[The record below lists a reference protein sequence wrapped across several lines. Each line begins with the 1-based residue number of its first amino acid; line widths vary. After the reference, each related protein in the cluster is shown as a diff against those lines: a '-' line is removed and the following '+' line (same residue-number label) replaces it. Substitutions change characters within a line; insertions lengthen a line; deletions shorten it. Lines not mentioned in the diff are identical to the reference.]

1 MAFFK
6 KRRAA
11 KARKESSGD
20 HQADPQEDDVRGLKI
35 LGWRISKKDHQAD
48 PEEDDIRADTE
59 VWLTRQGLPHLIQNY
74 SATQDIFTRMTPF
87 LIIVFFAEVGFGFG
101 NRFSGWVQAE
111 IIGLFFLASIGS
123 GLILNLIQ
131 KRHIFA
137 LPRRV
142 GALEIGTFVV
152 VPALLSMISANRPL
166 FTFIAVAILNIILV
180 AGGFVL
186 TSYGVVPMLRW
197 TLEFMWA
204 QARDM
209 VRLIARSLPMSL
221 LFAGFFF
228 LNTEM
233 WQIAS
238 DYTPL
243 FYAINIGMIV
253 VSGLIFIFT
262 RIPDE
267 VMSLERFHSWEEV
280 REIVSNTDSPLADV
294 ELDEEIAKEEFAG
307 VSLSRGATSNI
318 ELLLLLSQV
327 VRFLMAGL
335 VIGVF
340 FFLLGVFAI
349 RRVVIEQWLRD
360 DHISEIWT
368 GYILGGEIMLTWQLV
383 AVSGFIAS
391 FASLQFVVTTMTDKD
406 YREHFFT
413 DMVTRLREVLAVRR
427 QYLTLPEPRGEN

>member
-1 MAFFK
+1 
-6 KRRAA
+6 
-11 KARKESSGD
+11 
-20 HQADPQEDDVRGLKI
+20 
-35 LGWRISKKDHQAD
+35 
-48 PEEDDIRADTE
+48 
-59 VWLTRQGLPHLIQNY
+59 
-74 SATQDIFTRMTPF
+74 
-87 LIIVFFAEVGFGFG
+87 
-101 NRFSGWVQAE
+101 
-111 IIGLFFLASIGS
+111 
-123 GLILNLIQ
+123 
-131 KRHIFA
+131 
-137 LPRRV
+137 
-142 GALEIGTFVV
+142 
-152 VPALLSMISANRPL
+152 
-166 FTFIAVAILNIILV
+166 
-180 AGGFVL
+180 
-186 TSYGVVPMLRW
+186 MLRW
-197 TLEFMWA
+197 TVEFMWA

-243 FYAINIGMIV
+243 FYAINVGMIV
-253 VSGLIFIFT
+253 VSGLVFIFT

-294 ELDEEIAKEEFAG
+294 ELDEDIAKEEFTG
-307 VSLSRGATSNI
+307 VTLSRGATSNI
-318 ELLLLLSQV
+318 ELLLFLSQV

-340 FFLLGVFAI
+340 FFILGLFAI

-368 GYILGGEIMLTWQLV
+368 GYILGGEIMLTWQLF

-391 FASLQFVVTTMTDKD
+391 FASLQFVVSTMTDKD
-406 YREHFFT
+406 YREHFFA
-413 DMVTRLREVLAVRR
+413 DMVERLREVLAVRR
-427 QYLTLPEPRGEN
+427 QYLTLPEPQDEN

>member
-6 KRRAA
+6 KKRASKWRRD
-11 KARKESSGD
+11 RDQS
-20 HQADPQEDDVRGLKI
+20 
-35 LGWRISKKDHQAD
+35 D
-48 PEEDDIRADTE
+48 PELTEEEEDLRSDTE
-59 VWLTRQGLPHLIQNY
+59 VWLTHQGLPHLIENY

-101 NRFSGWVQAE
+101 NRFSGWAQAE
-111 IIGLFFLASIGS
+111 IIGIFFLVSIGS
-123 GLILNLIQ
+123 GVALNLIQ

-142 GALEIGTFVV
+142 GALEIGVFIL
-152 VPALLSMISANRPL
+152 VPSLLSMISATNRVVYS
-166 FTFIAVAILNIILV
+166 FVTVAILNIILV
-180 AGGFVL
+180 AGGYLL

-307 VSLSRGATSNI
+307 VALSRGATSNI

-368 GYILGGEIMLTWQLV
+368 GYIFGGEIMLTWQLV

-427 QYLTLPEPRGEN
+427 QYLTLPEPQDEN

>member
-1 MAFFK
+1 MAFFR

-11 KARKESSGD
+11 KERRERD
-20 HQADPQEDDVRGLKI
+20 QIDPQT
-35 LGWRISKKDHQAD
+35 D
-48 PEEDDIRADTE
+48 PTGEEEDIRADTE
-59 VWLTRQGLPHLIQNY
+59 VWLTRQGLPHLIDDY

-101 NRFSGWVQAE
+101 NRFSGWAQAE
-111 IIGLFFLASIGS
+111 IIGIFFLVSIGS
-123 GLILNLIQ
+123 GVALNLIQ

-142 GALEIGTFVV
+142 GALEIGVFIL
-152 VPALLSMISANRPL
+152 VPSLLSMISATNRVVYS
-166 FTFIAVAILNIILV
+166 FVTVAILNIILV
-180 AGGFVL
+180 AGGYLL

-391 FASLQFVVTTMTDKD
+391 FASLQFVVTTMTDRD

-427 QYLTLPEPRGEN
+427 QYLTLPEPQDEN

>member
-1 MAFFK
+1 MSFFR
-6 KRRAA
+6 KRRAKKREETA
-11 KARKESSGD
+11 EEAQD
-20 HQADPQEDDVRGLKI
+20 ADSEGGEVDIDEDIVDL
-35 LGWRISKKDHQAD
+35 
-48 PEEDDIRADTE
+48 RADTE
-59 VWLTRQGLPHLIQNY
+59 VWLTRQGLPHLIDKY

-101 NRFSGWVQAE
+101 NRFSGWAQAE
-111 IIGLFFLASIGS
+111 IIGLFLLASIGS
-123 GLILNLIQ
+123 GVVLNLIQ
-131 KRHIFA
+131 KRRIFA
-137 LPRRV
+137 LPRSV
-142 GALEIGTFVV
+142 GALEIAVFVL
-152 VPALLSMISANRPL
+152 VPALLSMISATDRIIYS
-166 FTFIAVAILNIILV
+166 FAIVAILNITLV
-180 AGGFVL
+180 AGGYVL

-197 TLEFMWA
+197 TIEFMWA

-243 FYAINIGMIV
+243 FYAINVGMIV
-253 VSGLIFIFT
+253 VSGLVFIFT

-280 REIVSNTDSPLADV
+280 REIVSSTDSPLADV
-294 ELDEEIAKEEFAG
+294 ELEGEIAKEEFTG
-307 VSLSRGATSNI
+307 VTLSRGATSNI
-318 ELLLLLSQV
+318 HLLLFLSQV

-335 VIGVF
+335 IIGVF
-340 FFLLGVFAI
+340 FFILGIFAI

-360 DHISEIWT
+360 DHINEIWS
-368 GYILGGEIMLTWQLV
+368 GYIFGGEILLTWQLF

-391 FASLQFVVTTMTDKD
+391 FASLQFVVSTMTDKD

-427 QYLTLPEPRGEN
+427 QYLTLPETQDEN

>member
-1 MAFFK
+1 MAFFR

-11 KARKESSGD
+11 KERRERD
-20 HQADPQEDDVRGLKI
+20 QIDLQTDPTG
-35 LGWRISKKDHQAD
+35 
-48 PEEDDIRADTE
+48 EEEDIRADTE
-59 VWLTRQGLPHLIQNY
+59 VWLTRQGLPHLIDDY

-101 NRFSGWVQAE
+101 NRFSGWAQAE
-111 IIGLFFLASIGS
+111 IIGIFFLVSIGS
-123 GLILNLIQ
+123 GVALNLIQ

-142 GALEIGTFVV
+142 GALEIGIFIL
-152 VPALLSMISANRPL
+152 VPSLLSMISATNRVVYS
-166 FTFIAVAILNIILV
+166 FVTVAILNIILV
-180 AGGFVL
+180 AGGYLL

-307 VSLSRGATSNI
+307 VALSRGATSNI

-368 GYILGGEIMLTWQLV
+368 GYIFGGEIMLTWQLV

-427 QYLTLPEPRGEN
+427 QYLTLPEPQDEN

>member
-1 MAFFK
+1 MTPMAFFR

-11 KARKESSGD
+11 KERRERD
-20 HQADPQEDDVRGLKI
+20 QMDLQTDPTG
-35 LGWRISKKDHQAD
+35 
-48 PEEDDIRADTE
+48 EEEDIRADTE
-59 VWLTRQGLPHLIQNY
+59 VWLTRQGLPHLIDDY

-101 NRFSGWVQAE
+101 NRFSGWAQAE
-111 IIGLFFLASIGS
+111 IIGIFFLVSIGS
-123 GLILNLIQ
+123 GVALNLIQ

-142 GALEIGTFVV
+142 GALEIGVFIL
-152 VPALLSMISANRPL
+152 VPSLLSMISATNRVVYS
-166 FTFIAVAILNIILV
+166 FVTVAILNIILV
-180 AGGFVL
+180 AGGYLL

-307 VSLSRGATSNI
+307 VALSRGATSNI

-368 GYILGGEIMLTWQLV
+368 GYIFGGEIMLTWQLV

-427 QYLTLPEPRGEN
+427 QYLTLPEPQDEN

>member
-1 MAFFK
+1 MTPMAFFR

-11 KARKESSGD
+11 KERRERD
-20 HQADPQEDDVRGLKI
+20 QIDLQTDPTG
-35 LGWRISKKDHQAD
+35 
-48 PEEDDIRADTE
+48 EEEDIRADTE
-59 VWLTRQGLPHLIQNY
+59 VWLTRQGLPHLIDDY

-101 NRFSGWVQAE
+101 NRFSGWAQAE
-111 IIGLFFLASIGS
+111 IIGIFFLVSIGS
-123 GLILNLIQ
+123 GVALNLIQ

-142 GALEIGTFVV
+142 GALEIGIFIL
-152 VPALLSMISANRPL
+152 VPSLLSMISATNRVVYS
-166 FTFIAVAILNIILV
+166 FVTVAILNIILV
-180 AGGFVL
+180 AGGYLL

-307 VSLSRGATSNI
+307 VALSRGATSNI

-368 GYILGGEIMLTWQLV
+368 GYIFGGEIMLTWQLV

-427 QYLTLPEPRGEN
+427 QYLTLPEPQDEN

>member
-1 MAFFK
+1 MTPMAFFR

-11 KARKESSGD
+11 KERRERD
-20 HQADPQEDDVRGLKI
+20 QMDLQTDPTG
-35 LGWRISKKDHQAD
+35 
-48 PEEDDIRADTE
+48 EEEDIRADTE
-59 VWLTRQGLPHLIQNY
+59 VWLTRQGLPHLIDDY

-101 NRFSGWVQAE
+101 NRFSGWAQAE
-111 IIGLFFLASIGS
+111 IISIFFLVSIGS
-123 GLILNLIQ
+123 GVALNLIQ

-142 GALEIGTFVV
+142 GALEIGVFIL
-152 VPALLSMISANRPL
+152 VPSLLSMISATNRVVYS
-166 FTFIAVAILNIILV
+166 FVTVAILNIILV
-180 AGGFVL
+180 AGGYLL

-307 VSLSRGATSNI
+307 VALSRGATSNI

-368 GYILGGEIMLTWQLV
+368 GYIFGGEIMLTWQLV

-427 QYLTLPEPRGEN
+427 QYLTLPEPQDEN

>member
-6 KRRAA
+6 KKRASKWRRD
-11 KARKESSGD
+11 RDQS
-20 HQADPQEDDVRGLKI
+20 
-35 LGWRISKKDHQAD
+35 D
-48 PEEDDIRADTE
+48 PELTEEEEDLRADTE
-59 VWLTRQGLPHLIQNY
+59 VWLTHQGLPHLIENY

-101 NRFSGWVQAE
+101 NRFSGWAQAE
-111 IIGLFFLASIGS
+111 IIGIFFLVSIGS
-123 GLILNLIQ
+123 GVALNLIQ

-142 GALEIGTFVV
+142 GALEIGIFIL
-152 VPALLSMISANRPL
+152 VPSLLSMISATNRVVYS
-166 FTFIAVAILNIILV
+166 FATVAILNIILV
-180 AGGFVL
+180 AGGYLL

-307 VSLSRGATSNI
+307 VALSRGATSNI

-368 GYILGGEIMLTWQLV
+368 GYVFGGEIMLTWQLV

-427 QYLTLPEPRGEN
+427 QYLTLPEPQDEN

>member
-1 MAFFK
+1 M
-6 KRRAA
+6 
-11 KARKESSGD
+11 
-20 HQADPQEDDVRGLKI
+20 
-35 LGWRISKKDHQAD
+35 
-48 PEEDDIRADTE
+48 
-59 VWLTRQGLPHLIQNY
+59 
-74 SATQDIFTRMTPF
+74 
-87 LIIVFFAEVGFGFG
+87 IIVFFAEVGFGFG
-101 NRFSGWVQAE
+101 NRFSGWAQAE
-111 IIGLFFLASIGS
+111 IIGIFFLVSIGS
-123 GLILNLIQ
+123 GVALNLIQ

-142 GALEIGTFVV
+142 GALEIGVFIL
-152 VPALLSMISANRPL
+152 VPSLLSMISATNRVVYS
-166 FTFIAVAILNIILV
+166 FVTVAILNIILV
-180 AGGFVL
+180 AGGYLL

-307 VSLSRGATSNI
+307 VALSRGATSNI

-368 GYILGGEIMLTWQLV
+368 GYIFGGEIMLTWQLV

-427 QYLTLPEPRGEN
+427 QYLTLPEPQDEN

>member
-6 KRRAA
+6 KKRASKWRRD
-11 KARKESSGD
+11 RDQS
-20 HQADPQEDDVRGLKI
+20 
-35 LGWRISKKDHQAD
+35 D
-48 PEEDDIRADTE
+48 PELTEEEEDLRADTE
-59 VWLTRQGLPHLIQNY
+59 VWLTHQGLPHLIENY

-101 NRFSGWVQAE
+101 NRFSGWAQAE
-111 IIGLFFLASIGS
+111 IIGIFFLVSIGS
-123 GLILNLIQ
+123 GVALNLIQ

-142 GALEIGTFVV
+142 GALEIGIFIL
-152 VPALLSMISANRPL
+152 VPSLLSMISATNRVVYS
-166 FTFIAVAILNIILV
+166 FATVAILNIILV
-180 AGGFVL
+180 AGGYLL

-307 VSLSRGATSNI
+307 VALSRGATSNI

-368 GYILGGEIMLTWQLV
+368 GYIFGGEIMLTWQLV

-427 QYLTLPEPRGEN
+427 QYLTLPEPQDEN

>member
-1 MAFFK
+1 MTPMAFFR

-11 KARKESSGD
+11 KERRERD
-20 HQADPQEDDVRGLKI
+20 QIDPQT
-35 LGWRISKKDHQAD
+35 D
-48 PEEDDIRADTE
+48 PTGEEEDIRADTE
-59 VWLTRQGLPHLIQNY
+59 VWLTRQGLPHLIDDY

-101 NRFSGWVQAE
+101 NRFSGWAQAE
-111 IIGLFFLASIGS
+111 IIGIFFLVSIGS
-123 GLILNLIQ
+123 GVALNLIQ

-142 GALEIGTFVV
+142 GALEIGIFIL
-152 VPALLSMISANRPL
+152 VPSLLSMISATNRVVYS
-166 FTFIAVAILNIILV
+166 FVTVAILNIILV
-180 AGGFVL
+180 AGGYLL

-307 VSLSRGATSNI
+307 VALSRGATSNI

-368 GYILGGEIMLTWQLV
+368 GYIFGGEIMLTWQLV

-427 QYLTLPEPRGEN
+427 QYLTLPEPQDEN

>member
-1 MAFFK
+1 MAFFR

-11 KARKESSGD
+11 KERRERD
-20 HQADPQEDDVRGLKI
+20 QIDPQT
-35 LGWRISKKDHQAD
+35 D
-48 PEEDDIRADTE
+48 PTGEEEDIRADTE
-59 VWLTRQGLPHLIQNY
+59 VWLTRQGLPHLIDDY

-101 NRFSGWVQAE
+101 NRFSGWAQAE
-111 IIGLFFLASIGS
+111 IIGIFFLVSIGS
-123 GLILNLIQ
+123 GVALNLIQ

-142 GALEIGTFVV
+142 GALEIGVFIL
-152 VPALLSMISANRPL
+152 VPSLLSMISATNRVVYS
-166 FTFIAVAILNIILV
+166 FVTVAILNIILV
-180 AGGFVL
+180 AGGYLL

-307 VSLSRGATSNI
+307 VALSRGATSNI

-368 GYILGGEIMLTWQLV
+368 GYIFGGEIMLTWQLV

-427 QYLTLPEPRGEN
+427 QYLTLPEPQDEN

>member
-1 MAFFK
+1 M
-6 KRRAA
+6 
-11 KARKESSGD
+11 D
-20 HQADPQEDDVRGLKI
+20 LQTDPTG
-35 LGWRISKKDHQAD
+35 
-48 PEEDDIRADTE
+48 EEEDIRADTE
-59 VWLTRQGLPHLIQNY
+59 VWLTRQGLPHLIDDY

-101 NRFSGWVQAE
+101 NRFSGWAQAE
-111 IIGLFFLASIGS
+111 IIGIFFLVSIGS
-123 GLILNLIQ
+123 GVALNLIQ

-142 GALEIGTFVV
+142 GALEIGVFIL
-152 VPALLSMISANRPL
+152 VPSLLSMISATNRVVYS
-166 FTFIAVAILNIILV
+166 FVTVAILNIILV
-180 AGGFVL
+180 AGGYLL

-307 VSLSRGATSNI
+307 VALSRGATSNI

-368 GYILGGEIMLTWQLV
+368 GYIFGGEIMLTWQLV

-427 QYLTLPEPRGEN
+427 QYLTLPEPQDEN

>member
-1 MAFFK
+1 MTPMAFFR

-11 KARKESSGD
+11 KERRERD
-20 HQADPQEDDVRGLKI
+20 QMDLQTDPTG
-35 LGWRISKKDHQAD
+35 
-48 PEEDDIRADTE
+48 EEEDIRADTE
-59 VWLTRQGLPHLIQNY
+59 VWLTRQGLPHLIDDY

-101 NRFSGWVQAE
+101 NRFSGWAQAE
-111 IIGLFFLASIGS
+111 IIGIFFLVSIGS
-123 GLILNLIQ
+123 GVALNLIQ

-142 GALEIGTFVV
+142 GALEIGVFIL
-152 VPALLSMISANRPL
+152 VPSLLSMISATNRVVYS
-166 FTFIAVAILNIILV
+166 FVTVAILNIILV
-180 AGGFVL
+180 AGGYLL

-294 ELDEEIAKEEFAG
+294 ELDEETAKEEFAG
-307 VSLSRGATSNI
+307 VALSRGATSNI

-368 GYILGGEIMLTWQLV
+368 GYIFGGEIMLTWQLV

-427 QYLTLPEPRGEN
+427 QYLTLPEPQDEN

>member
-1 MAFFK
+1 MAFFR
-6 KRRAA
+6 KRRAKKREETA
-11 KARKESSGD
+11 EEPRDADSEGD
-20 HQADPQEDDVRGLKI
+20 EVDTDEDTVDL
-35 LGWRISKKDHQAD
+35 
-48 PEEDDIRADTE
+48 RADTE
-59 VWLTRQGLPHLIQNY
+59 VWLTHQGLPHLIENY

-101 NRFSGWVQAE
+101 NRFSGWAQAE

-123 GLILNLIQ
+123 GVALNLIQ

-142 GALEIGTFVV
+142 GALEIAVFVL
-152 VPALLSMISANRPL
+152 VPALFSMISATDRVVYS
-166 FTFIAVAILNIILV
+166 FATVAILNSFLV
-180 AGGFVL
+180 AGGYVL

-197 TLEFMWA
+197 TVEFMWA

-243 FYAINIGMIV
+243 FYAINVGMIV
-253 VSGLIFIFT
+253 VSGLVFIFT

-294 ELDEEIAKEEFAG
+294 ELDEDIAKEEFTG
-307 VSLSRGATSNI
+307 VTLSRGATSNI
-318 ELLLLLSQV
+318 ELLLFLSQV

-340 FFLLGVFAI
+340 FFILGLFAI

-368 GYILGGEIMLTWQLV
+368 GYILGGEIMLTWQLF

-391 FASLQFVVTTMTDKD
+391 FASLQFVVSTMTDKD
-406 YREHFFT
+406 YREHFFA
-413 DMVTRLREVLAVRR
+413 DMVERLREVLAVRR
-427 QYLTLPEPRGEN
+427 QYLTLPETQDEN

>member
-1 MAFFK
+1 M
-6 KRRAA
+6 
-11 KARKESSGD
+11 D
-20 HQADPQEDDVRGLKI
+20 LQTDPTG
-35 LGWRISKKDHQAD
+35 
-48 PEEDDIRADTE
+48 EEEDIRADTE
-59 VWLTRQGLPHLIQNY
+59 VWLTRQGLPHLIDDY

-101 NRFSGWVQAE
+101 NRFSGWAQAE
-111 IIGLFFLASIGS
+111 IIGIFFLVSIGS
-123 GLILNLIQ
+123 GVALNLIQ

-142 GALEIGTFVV
+142 GALEIGIFIL
-152 VPALLSMISANRPL
+152 VPSLLSMISATNRVVYS
-166 FTFIAVAILNIILV
+166 FVTVAILNIILV
-180 AGGFVL
+180 AGGYLL

-307 VSLSRGATSNI
+307 VALSRGATSNI

-368 GYILGGEIMLTWQLV
+368 GYIFGGEIMLTWQLV

-427 QYLTLPEPRGEN
+427 QYLTLPEPQDEN

>member
-1 MAFFK
+1 MTPMAFFR

-11 KARKESSGD
+11 KERRERD
-20 HQADPQEDDVRGLKI
+20 QIDPQT
-35 LGWRISKKDHQAD
+35 D
-48 PEEDDIRADTE
+48 PTGEEEDIRADTE
-59 VWLTRQGLPHLIQNY
+59 VWLTRQGLPHLIDDY

-101 NRFSGWVQAE
+101 NRFSGWAQAE
-111 IIGLFFLASIGS
+111 IIGVFFLVSIGS
-123 GLILNLIQ
+123 GVALNLIQ

-142 GALEIGTFVV
+142 GALEIGVFIL
-152 VPALLSMISANRPL
+152 VPSLLSMISATNRVVYS
-166 FTFIAVAILNIILV
+166 FVTVAILNIILV
-180 AGGFVL
+180 AGGYLL

-391 FASLQFVVTTMTDKD
+391 FASLQFVVTTMTDRD

-427 QYLTLPEPRGEN
+427 QYLTLPEPQDEN

>member
-1 MAFFK
+1 MAFFR

-11 KARKESSGD
+11 KERRERD
-20 HQADPQEDDVRGLKI
+20 QIDLQTDPTG
-35 LGWRISKKDHQAD
+35 
-48 PEEDDIRADTE
+48 EEEDIRADTE
-59 VWLTRQGLPHLIQNY
+59 VWLTRQGLPHLIDDY

-101 NRFSGWVQAE
+101 NRFSGWAQAE
-111 IIGLFFLASIGS
+111 IIGIFFLVSIGS
-123 GLILNLIQ
+123 GVALNLIQ

-142 GALEIGTFVV
+142 GALEIGVFIL
-152 VPALLSMISANRPL
+152 VPSLLSMISATNRVVYS
-166 FTFIAVAILNIILV
+166 FVTVAILNIILV
-180 AGGFVL
+180 AGGYLL

-307 VSLSRGATSNI
+307 VALSRGATSNI

-368 GYILGGEIMLTWQLV
+368 GYIFGGEIMLTWQLV

-427 QYLTLPEPRGEN
+427 QYLTLPEPQDEN

>member
-1 MAFFK
+1 MTPMAFFR

-11 KARKESSGD
+11 KERRERD
-20 HQADPQEDDVRGLKI
+20 QIDPQT
-35 LGWRISKKDHQAD
+35 D
-48 PEEDDIRADTE
+48 PTGEEEDIRADTE
-59 VWLTRQGLPHLIQNY
+59 VWLTRQGLPHLIDDY

-101 NRFSGWVQAE
+101 NRFSGWAQAE
-111 IIGLFFLASIGS
+111 IIGIFFLVSIGS
-123 GLILNLIQ
+123 GVALNLIQ

-142 GALEIGTFVV
+142 GALEIGVFIL
-152 VPALLSMISANRPL
+152 VPSLLSMISATNRVVYS
-166 FTFIAVAILNIILV
+166 FVTVAILNIILV
-180 AGGFVL
+180 AGGYLL

-391 FASLQFVVTTMTDKD
+391 FASLQFVVTTMTDRD

-427 QYLTLPEPRGEN
+427 QYLTLPEPQDEN

>member
-6 KRRAA
+6 KKRASKWRRD
-11 KARKESSGD
+11 RDQS
-20 HQADPQEDDVRGLKI
+20 
-35 LGWRISKKDHQAD
+35 D
-48 PEEDDIRADTE
+48 PELTEEEEDLRSDTE
-59 VWLTRQGLPHLIQNY
+59 VWLTHQGLPHLIENY

-101 NRFSGWVQAE
+101 NRFSGWAQAE
-111 IIGLFFLASIGS
+111 IIGIFFLVSIGS
-123 GLILNLIQ
+123 GVALNLIQ

-142 GALEIGTFVV
+142 GALEIGIFIL
-152 VPALLSMISANRPL
+152 VPSLLSMISATNRVVYS
-166 FTFIAVAILNIILV
+166 FATVAILNIILV
-180 AGGFVL
+180 AGGYLL

-307 VSLSRGATSNI
+307 VALSRGATSNI

-368 GYILGGEIMLTWQLV
+368 GYVFGGEIMLTWQLV

-427 QYLTLPEPRGEN
+427 QYLTLPEPQDEN

>member
-1 MAFFK
+1 MLFSRK
-6 KRRAA
+6 RSSKRREKRAA
-11 KARKESSGD
+11 EMAASSD
-20 HQADPQEDDVRGLKI
+20 NADTSDNADSSDDL
-35 LGWRISKKDHQAD
+35 
-48 PEEDDIRADTE
+48 RADTE
-59 VWLTRQGLPHLIQNY
+59 IWLTRQGLPHLIDSY

-101 NRFSGWVQAE
+101 NRFSGWAQAE

-123 GLILNLIQ
+123 GLVLNLIQ

-137 LPRRV
+137 LPKRV
-142 GALEIGTFVV
+142 GALEIGVFIF
-152 VPALLSMISANRPL
+152 VPALLSMISASRIL
-166 FTFIAVAILNIILV
+166 FVFSAVAILNIILV
-180 AGGFVL
+180 AGGYVL

-197 TLEFMWA
+197 TLEFMWV

-238 DYTPL
+238 NYTPL
-243 FYAINIGMIV
+243 FYVINVGMIM

-262 RIPDE
+262 RIPEE
-267 VMSLERFHSWEEV
+267 VLSLERFHSWEEV
-280 REIVSNTDSPLADV
+280 REIVSSTESPLAGV
-294 ELDEEIAKEEFAG
+294 ELDDEVAKEEFVGAP
-307 VSLSRGATSNI
+307 LSRGATSNI
-318 ELLLLLSQV
+318 ELLLFLSQV

-349 RRVVIEQWLRD
+349 RRLTIEQWLQD
-360 DHISEIWT
+360 DHINEIWT
-368 GYILGGEIMLTWQLV
+368 GYILGGEVMITWQLL

-391 FASLQFVVTTMTDKD
+391 FASLQFVVSTMTDKD
-406 YREHFFT
+406 YREHFFN
-413 DMVTRLREVLAVRR
+413 DMIVKLREVLAVRR
-427 QYLTLPEPRGEN
+427 QYLTLPEPKVGY

>member
-1 MAFFK
+1 MTPMAFFR

-11 KARKESSGD
+11 KERRERD
-20 HQADPQEDDVRGLKI
+20 QIDLQTDPTG
-35 LGWRISKKDHQAD
+35 
-48 PEEDDIRADTE
+48 EEEDIRADTE
-59 VWLTRQGLPHLIQNY
+59 VWLTRQGLPHLIDDY

-101 NRFSGWVQAE
+101 NRFSGWAQAE
-111 IIGLFFLASIGS
+111 IIGIFFLVSIGS
-123 GLILNLIQ
+123 GVALNLIQ

-142 GALEIGTFVV
+142 GALEIGIFIL
-152 VPALLSMISANRPL
+152 VPSLLSMISATNRVVYS
-166 FTFIAVAILNIILV
+166 FVTVAILNIILV
-180 AGGFVL
+180 AGGYLL

-307 VSLSRGATSNI
+307 VALSRGATSNI

-427 QYLTLPEPRGEN
+427 QYLTLPEPQDEN

>member
-1 MAFFK
+1 MTPMAFFR

-11 KARKESSGD
+11 KERRERD
-20 HQADPQEDDVRGLKI
+20 QMDLQTDPTG
-35 LGWRISKKDHQAD
+35 
-48 PEEDDIRADTE
+48 EEEDIRADTE
-59 VWLTRQGLPHLIQNY
+59 VWLTRQGLPHLIDDY

-101 NRFSGWVQAE
+101 NRFSGWAQAE
-111 IIGLFFLASIGS
+111 IIGIFFLVSIGS
-123 GLILNLIQ
+123 GVALNLIQ

-142 GALEIGTFVV
+142 GALEIGIFIL
-152 VPALLSMISANRPL
+152 VPSLLSMISATNRVVYS
-166 FTFIAVAILNIILV
+166 FVTVAILNIILV
-180 AGGFVL
+180 AGGYLL

-307 VSLSRGATSNI
+307 VALSRGATSNI

-368 GYILGGEIMLTWQLV
+368 GYIFGGEIMLTWQLV

-427 QYLTLPEPRGEN
+427 QYLTLPEPQDEN

>member
-1 MAFFK
+1 MAFFR

-11 KARKESSGD
+11 KERRERD
-20 HQADPQEDDVRGLKI
+20 QIDPQT
-35 LGWRISKKDHQAD
+35 D
-48 PEEDDIRADTE
+48 PMGEEEDIRADTE
-59 VWLTRQGLPHLIQNY
+59 VWLTRQGLPHLIDDY

-101 NRFSGWVQAE
+101 NRFSGWAQAE
-111 IIGLFFLASIGS
+111 IIGIFFLVSIGS
-123 GLILNLIQ
+123 GVALNLIQ

-142 GALEIGTFVV
+142 GALEIGVFIL
-152 VPALLSMISANRPL
+152 VPSLLSMISATNRVVYS
-166 FTFIAVAILNIILV
+166 FVTVAILNIILV
-180 AGGFVL
+180 AGGYLL

-391 FASLQFVVTTMTDKD
+391 FASLQFVVTTMTDRD

-427 QYLTLPEPRGEN
+427 QYLTLPEPQDEN

>member
-1 MAFFK
+1 MTPMAFFR

-11 KARKESSGD
+11 KERRERD
-20 HQADPQEDDVRGLKI
+20 QIDLQTDPTG
-35 LGWRISKKDHQAD
+35 
-48 PEEDDIRADTE
+48 EEEDIRADTE
-59 VWLTRQGLPHLIQNY
+59 VWLTRQGLPHLIDDY

-101 NRFSGWVQAE
+101 NRFSGWAQAE
-111 IIGLFFLASIGS
+111 IIGIFFLVSIGS
-123 GLILNLIQ
+123 GVALNLIQ

-142 GALEIGTFVV
+142 GALEIGIFIL
-152 VPALLSMISANRPL
+152 VPSLLSMISATNRVVYS
-166 FTFIAVAILNIILV
+166 FVTVAILNMILV
-180 AGGFVL
+180 AGGYLL

-307 VSLSRGATSNI
+307 VALSRGATSNI

-368 GYILGGEIMLTWQLV
+368 GYIFGGEIMLTWQLV

-427 QYLTLPEPRGEN
+427 QYLTLPEPQDEN

>member
-1 MAFFK
+1 MTPMAFFR

-11 KARKESSGD
+11 KERRERD
-20 HQADPQEDDVRGLKI
+20 QIDLQTDPTG
-35 LGWRISKKDHQAD
+35 
-48 PEEDDIRADTE
+48 EEEDIRADTE
-59 VWLTRQGLPHLIQNY
+59 VWLTRQGLPHLIDDY

-101 NRFSGWVQAE
+101 NRFSGWAQAE
-111 IIGLFFLASIGS
+111 IIGIFFLVSIGS
-123 GLILNLIQ
+123 GVALNLIQ

-142 GALEIGTFVV
+142 GALEIGVFIL
-152 VPALLSMISANRPL
+152 VPSLLSMISATNRVVYS
-166 FTFIAVAILNIILV
+166 FVTVAILNIILV
-180 AGGFVL
+180 AGGYLL

-307 VSLSRGATSNI
+307 VALSRGATSNI

-368 GYILGGEIMLTWQLV
+368 GYIFGGEIMLTWQLV

-427 QYLTLPEPRGEN
+427 QYLTLPEPQDEN